1 MVQTPAMEL
10 FGLSFQ
16 GNKKKKKKCRK
27 REGEDNFLKALQ
39 G

>member
-16 GNKKKKKKCRK
+16 GNKKKKKCRK